1 MPKAPKKSL
10 THGSNFGNMCID
22 IREDVLLMSS
32 SRVRDSSPAIPDP
45 FPVSSVRFFELQER
59 VTVFDDVVHEMMRSR
74 STRKAVELE
83 GQVSLF
89 VR

>member
-1 MPKAPKKSL
+1 
-10 THGSNFGNMCID
+10 
-22 IREDVLLMSS
+22 MSS
-32 SRVRDSSPAIPDP
+32 SRVRDSSPAIPEP

-74 STRKAVELE
+74 PTRKVVELE

-89 VR
+89 ER